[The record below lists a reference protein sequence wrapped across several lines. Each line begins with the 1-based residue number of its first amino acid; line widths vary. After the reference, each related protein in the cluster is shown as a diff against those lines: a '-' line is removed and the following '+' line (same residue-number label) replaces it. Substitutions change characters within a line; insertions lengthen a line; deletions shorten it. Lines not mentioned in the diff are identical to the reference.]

1 MQKNLKNLKNKKI
14 NTNDMKKTVFEDIS
28 NYKVKNKRKIST
40 ENFTIPTVKEYNNVV
55 FLNYNVKQLKM
66 TCKFY
71 NLKSSGSKTQ
81 LKYVL
86 FNYLK
91 YSYFSTKIQSLFR
104 GYLVRYLNY
113 LKGPA
118 LKNRICVNE
127 TDFLMFEDIS
137 LIDYDHFFSF
147 KDKDK
152 FTYGFNI
159 TSLVNLIKENDKN
172 EKFANPYNRNI
183 IDKKIQDNIYKII
196 KISKILNRNINLTI
210 ENNTDL
216 PFKKQVEM
224 KCVDLFSN
232 IDSYGHT
239 TDPMWFYNLQKKQ
252 LLIFINEL
260 MDVWHYRLNLPQ
272 ELKIKICPPYGKP
285 FLNLFLN
292 HLFQK
297 NIHEIKSR
305 ILKVI
310 EKIISSGVDNN
321 SKSLGSYYVLGCL
334 TLVSPEAAASLPWLY
349 DTFRY

>member
-40 ENFTIPTVKEYNNVV
+40 ENFTIPTVKEYNNIV
-55 FLNYNVKQLKM
+55 FLNYNAKQLKM

-81 LKYVL
+81 LKYTL

-91 YSYFSTKIQSLFR
+91 YSYFSVKIQSLFR
-104 GYLVRYLNY
+104 CYLVRHLNY

-127 TDFLMFEDIS
+127 TDFLMFEDLNS
-137 LIDYDHFFSF
+137 IDYDHFFSF

-159 TSLVNLIKENDKN
+159 TSLVNLIKEKEKN
-172 EKFANPYNRNI
+172 KKFANPYNRNI

-210 ENNTDL
+210 ENNTNL
-216 PFKKQVEM
+216 PFKKQVEL

-239 TDPMWFYNLQKKQ
+239 TDPMWFYNLQKKG
-252 LLIFINEL
+252 LLKFINEL
-260 MDVWHYRLNLPQ
+260 MDIWHYRLNLPQ
-272 ELKIKICPPYGKP
+272 ELKFKICPPHGKP
-285 FLNLFLN
+285 FLNLRLN

-297 NIHEIKSR
+297 NINEIKSG
-305 ILKVI
+305 ILKAI
-310 EKIISSGVDNN
+310 ENIISRGVDNN
-321 SKSLGSYYVLGCL
+321 SKSLGAYYVLGCL
-334 TLVSPEAAASLPWLY
+334 TLVSQEAAISLPWLY
-349 DTFRY
+349 DTFHY